1 MLVYDE
7 SLEKDLTDA
16 LQLSYLLQEKQAINK
31 HQLLEK
37 QLEYLSMYANYDHID
52 NCIVVLYSDFA
63 PFSFSILWYLKGKD
77 TKTVWEPKD
86 IQRALSER
94 GKYVSV
100 ADVLDHYGYRF
111 WMNGGLIYHGPHDNG
126 GDGGFPTFSVN
137 LSPVNGWTIHT

>member
-16 LQLSYLLQEKQAINK
+16 LQLSYLLQEKQVINK

-37 QLEYLSMYANYDHID
+37 QLEYLSMYANYDHTD

-63 PFSFSILWYLKGKD
+63 PFSFSILWYMKTKD
-77 TKTVWEPKD
+77 
-86 IQRALSER
+86 ALDDVSIEHIEDMINR
-94 GKYVSV
+94 RNKYLSV
-100 ADVLDHYGYRF
+100 TDVLNTYGYKF